1 MLLDGKRLV
10 ITGVRNESSLAFA
23 VAKCAQ
29 EEGAEVVLSVLGR
42 ALEPA
47 TVAAKGLPRPA
58 AILECD
64 FTKPDEVARLRD
76 ALASRWDRI
85 DGALH
90 AIAFAPRSCLS
101 GDMFQ
106 AAWQDVALTIQT
118 SAYSLRALA
127 EAVLPLMSEHG
138 GSIVGLTTDT
148 RVAWPTYDWMG
159 VAKSALESTARYLAR
174 DLGPRRIRVNL
185 VNAGPTFTAAADA
198 IPGTRGHIGFRQ
210 RAPLG
215 WDPSD
220 TLPTAKACIALFS
233 DLFPATT
240 GDVFNVDG
248 GAHVVIEPPQ
258 SESVGQPSAP

>member
-1 MLLDGKRLV
+1 MLLEGKRVL

-23 VAKCAQ
+23 VARRAQ
-29 EEGAEVVLSVLGR
+29 EEGAELLLSVYGR
-42 ALEPA
+42 ALEHA
-47 TVAAKGLPRPA
+47 TVAAKALPRPA
-58 AILECD
+58 PIVECD
-64 FTKPDEVARLRD
+64 LTKPDEVARLQD
-76 ALASRWDRI
+76 AVASRWDRV

-90 AIAFAPRSCLS
+90 AIAFAPRSCLA

-106 AAWQDVALTIQT
+106 ASWSDVALTIHT
-118 SAYSLRALA
+118 SAFTLRALA
-127 EAVLPLMSEHG
+127 EAVLPLMREHG

-159 VAKSALESTARYLAR
+159 VAKSALDSTARYLAR
-174 DLGPRRIRVNL
+174 DLGPHGIRVNL

-198 IPGTRGHIGFRQ
+198 IPGTRDHIGFRQ

-220 TLPTAKACIALFS
+220 ALPTAKACIALFS

-258 SESVGQPSAP
+258 GASGGPP